1 MHPVC
6 QYRLNHSR
14 ACFFGTCYARG
25 STVERTCEGFA
36 RKMHF
41 LRMSGPDDCPDDCP
55 WTSGQRTLSA
65 RPYTH
70 EKHGLTECLIF

>member
-1 MHPVC
+1 M
-6 QYRLNHSR
+6 
-14 ACFFGTCYARG
+14 
-25 STVERTCEGFA
+25 VERTCEGFA